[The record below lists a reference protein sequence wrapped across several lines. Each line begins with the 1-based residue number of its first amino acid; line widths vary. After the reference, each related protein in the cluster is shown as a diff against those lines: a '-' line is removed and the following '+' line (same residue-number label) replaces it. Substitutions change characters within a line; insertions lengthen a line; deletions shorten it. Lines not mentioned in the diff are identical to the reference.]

1 MDERDYA
8 KDLKDHIKQEIHDR
22 TSEAMKR
29 PKVMVVGDFR
39 WGLVWGAIIVFIGM
53 ALLLDHM
60 GISAFDRIYLFWPMI
75 LVVFGV
81 MNFLTGNSRGAGILL
96 IAAGAI
102 LQLNKL
108 GYIHLTFAA
117 LWPLAIIGVGLLVMW
132 GSLETRGFLRG
143 KIPATTASQGSGD
156 LQNTLHAVAIF
167 GGSERTITSRSF
179 RGGKAT
185 AVFGGLE
192 FDFRDADID
201 GVEAVVEINCLFGG
215 VELRVPE
222 SWHVHSRSFPV
233 FGGYSDKTRSERR
246 PDQTATNKKTL
257 VITGLVLFGGIEIKN

>member
-1 MDERDYA
+1 MDDQDFGR
-8 KDLKDHIKQEIHDR
+8 DLKEHIQKEIRER
-22 TSEAMKR
+22 TSEAIKR

-39 WGLVWGAIIVFIGM
+39 WGIVWGAIIVFIGI

-60 GISAFDRIYLFWPMI
+60 GFRAFDRLYLFWPMI
-75 LVVFGV
+75 LVVFGI
-81 MNFLTGNSRGAGILL
+81 MNILTENNRGMGILL

-102 LQLNKL
+102 LQVNKL
-108 GYIHLTFAA
+108 GYLHLTFAE

-132 GSLETRGFLRG
+132 GSLETRGFLGG
-143 KIPATTASQGSGD
+143 KTASTAASQGGGD

-179 RGGKAT
+179 RGGKAI

-192 FDFRDADID
+192 FDFRDADMD
-201 GVEAVVEINCLFGG
+201 GDEAVVEINCLFGG

-222 SWHVHSRSFPV
+222 SWHVHSRSLPV
-233 FGGYSDKTRSERR
+233 FGGYSDKTRGERR
-246 PDQTATNKKTL
+246 PDQTAANKKTL
-257 VITGLVLFGGIEIKN
+257 IITGMVLFGGIEIKN